1 MDKGAIERFAISA
14 RNKLRHSVNLRMTEL
29 GANPS
34 HPVKVDVVGNYVVLT
49 DQSNGLETRLTSEED
64 RARNQLL
71 AAISQNGYDNVI
83 ESVAYTWFNRLIAI
97 RYMEVNNYLPTH
109 VRVLSSITPGKKEPD
124 LVTQCLSVKFDYS
137 DSEKE
142 RISRLQT
149 DGDSDG
155 LFKLMFLIQC
165 RELNKILPEL
175 FTRTKVYENMLCDLS
190 YTNPDG
196 VVRDFVD
203 NIPEEDFKDAVQIIG
218 WMYQYYNTE
227 LKDDT
232 FAKLKKNVKISKER
246 IPSATQLFT
255 PDWIVRYM
263 VENSVGRT
271 WLDGH
276 PDDNLKSNWKYFLDE
291 AQQTPEVEAELSKL
305 RKEKADMSPE
315 DITVI
320 DPCMGSGHILVYA
333 FDVLIQIYESYGYSK
348 EDAAVK
354 IVEKNLYGLDID
366 DRAYQL
372 AYFAVMMKARQYNS
386 RIFDNP
392 VKNHIFALVESDIIT
407 EEVFTGFGNN
417 MSAKDK
423 TKALSEIDYLVRTF
437 RNAKT
442 YGSLIKVREVDWTLI
457 ESFLKDHGPTL
468 SYTADVSERLST
480 IVSTAKCLS
489 HQYSSVLTNPPY
501 MNSSGMNESLLRYVK
516 DNYSIGKSD
525 LFACFIER
533 CISLTKPN
541 EYLSMIT
548 QHAFMFLSSFEE
560 LRKNLS
566 DNGHFTNMAHLGPR
580 AFDEINGEVV
590 QSTAFVYQAN
600 KCPNYNSIYLRLVNG
615 MTEKEKESMFF
626 RGDLRFIK
634 SSLNLMVLP
643 GRIIS
648 YWMSNNLIDAFNK
661 GMPLSE
667 IASPRQGLATGENA
681 RFVRQWYEV
690 DINNVKFD
698 CKSRSESMQSGKKWF
713 PYNKGGEYRKWYGN
727 NDTVVNWEHD
737 GEGIRNFT
745 DEKGKLR
752 SRPQNMDYYFR
763 PAVTWS
769 KISSGAIAFRYKPSG
784 HIFDVAG
791 TSIFAPEDKR
801 RYIHGFCNSI
811 VALTIANAIS
821 PTLNYEVGHIASFP
835 VIFNDERKN
844 NIDNLVEDN
853 IRISKK
859 EWDSYEVSWDFQTN
873 PLVSRRDC
881 KKIELAINTYVSE
894 RKEDFQKVKNNEE
907 SLNEAFIQIY
917 GLSDELSNTVDDD
930 RITIRIPTAKGEII
944 NLISYSVGCMFGR
957 YSLDTPGLCYAS
969 GVWDSSKYSSF
980 IPDSDNIIPI
990 NDEEYF
996 GDDIVTY
1003 FERFIETVFGK
1014 ETLEENL
1021 KYIANVLEIKGSGTA
1036 REKIRKYF
1044 LNDFYKDHLQM
1055 YQKCPIY
1062 WLFDSGKANGFKAL
1076 AYMHRYTPDLIGK
1089 MRQNYLLKMQRIYG
1103 DQVCKENDQVKRT
1116 AIQKKLDEI
1125 GRYDLAVELYASK
1138 NVEIDLDDGVKHNY
1152 ALFQDIENSRSAK
1165 DKINLLYKI

>member
-1 MDKGAIERFAISA
+1 VDKGAIERFAISA

-190 YTNPDG
+190 YTNPEG
-196 VVRDFVD
+196 VVRDLVD
-203 NIPEEDFKDAVQIIG
+203 NIPEEDFRDAVQIIG

-232 FAKLKKNVKISKER
+232 FAKLKKNVKISKDR

-276 PDDNLKSNWKYFLDE
+276 PNDNLKSNWKYYLDE
-291 AQQTPEVEAELSKL
+291 AQQTPEVEAELSKM

-417 MSAKDK
+417 LSAKDK
-423 TKALSEIDYLVRTF
+423 SKALSEIDYLIHTF
-437 RNAKT
+437 RHAKT
-442 YGSLIKVREVDWTLI
+442 IGSLIKVKKLDWALI
-457 ESFLKDHGPTL
+457 ESFLKDHRPSLVFT
-468 SYTADVSERLST
+468 TEVADRLST
-480 IVSTAKCLS
+480 IIETAKCLS
-489 HQYSSVLTNPPY
+489 CQYSIAVTNPPY
-501 MNSSGMNESLLRYVK
+501 MGSGNMDSILLTHIKECYPT
-516 DNYSIGKSD
+516 SKSD
-525 LFACFIER
+525 LFSCFIDR
-533 CISLTKPN
+533 CASIFTD
-541 EYLSMIT
+541 YQAMIT
-548 QHAFMFLSSFEE
+548 QHAFMFLSSFEKMRE
-560 LRKNLS
+560 LLLS
-566 DNGHFTNMAHLGPR
+566 AYDIVNMAHLGPH
-580 AFDEINGEVV
+580 AFDEIGGEVV
-590 QSTAFVYQAN
+590 QTTSFVIRRAISNEYVATYVKLTEIFGEKNKEISFLNQENYFYSSKKSFKVIPGQSFAYWVSQQTILNYQ
-600 KCPNYNSIYLRLVNG
+600 NYPRLKEYIDARIG
-615 MTEKEKESMFF
+615 MVT
-626 RGDLRFIK
+626 GDNNRFI
-634 SSLNLMVLP
+634 
-643 GRIIS
+643 
-648 YWMSNNLIDAFNK
+648 
-661 GMPLSE
+661 
-667 IASPRQGLATGENA
+667 
-681 RFVRQWYEV
+681 RQWFEV
-690 DINNVKFD
+690 LLDKIEFQAKPGHF
-698 CKSRSESMQSGKKWF
+698 KSHKKWF
-713 PYNKGGEYRKWYGN
+713 PLQKGGEYRPWFGN
-727 NDTVVNWEHD
+727 IRYVVNWEND
-737 GEGIRNFT
+737 GYELKNDNYVGNRVRSHNYNDTQQFKEGITWNSIASSKFVCRYSPEGFT
-745 DEKGKLR
+745 FDAAGPLCEVLDKTKTSYILGLLY
-752 SRPQNMDYYFR
+752 SAVATYYFSIIN
-763 PAVTWS
+763 PTYNFPPGYLGEIPFIYNTDKKNDIENMVS
-769 KISSGAIAFRYKPSG
+769 KCVKICTEEWNS
-784 HIFDVAG
+784 HE
-791 TSIFAPEDKR
+791 TSWNFSLPW
-801 RYIHGFCNSI
+801 
-811 VALTIANAIS
+811 
-821 PTLNYEVGHIASFP
+821 
-835 VIFNDERKN
+835 FNN
-844 NIDNLVEDN
+844 NIQCVQLVQDDIERC
-853 IRISKK
+853 ITYWK
-859 EWDSYEVSWDFQTN
+859 EQINELKDSELSIDRLF
-873 PLVSRRDC
+873 
-881 KKIELAINTYVSE
+881 IE
-894 RKEDFQKVKNNEE
+894 
-907 SLNEAFIQIY
+907 IY
-917 GLSDELSNTVDDD
+917 GLEKDISPITEYESLQCPSPACLIVELVSF
-930 RITIRIPTAKGEII
+930 A
-944 NLISYSVGCMFGR
+944 VGCMFGR
-957 YSLDTPGLCYAS
+957 YSLDTPGLCYA
-969 GVWDSSKYSSF
+969 GGAWDSSKYSSF

-1003 FERFIETVFGK
+1003 FEKFIETVFGK

-1021 KYIANVLEIKGSGTA
+1021 KYIANALEIKGSGTA

-1076 AYMHRYTPDLIGK
+1076 IYMHRYTPDLIGK

-1103 DQVCKENDQVKRT
+1103 DQVGKENDQVRRT

-1125 GRYDLAVELYASK
+1125 GRYDLAMELYASK
-1138 NVEIDLDDGVKHNY
+1138 NVSIDLDDGVKHNY
-1152 ALFQDIENSRSAK
+1152 ALFQGIENSKSSN
-1165 DKINLLYKI
+1165 DKIDLLYKI

>member
-109 VRVLSSITPGKKEPD
+109 VRVLSSITPGKREPD
-124 LVTQCLSVKFDYS
+124 LVTQCLSVKLDYS

-142 RISRLQT
+142 RISRLQAE
-149 DGDSDG
+149 GDSDG

-196 VVRDFVD
+196 VVRDLVD
-203 NIPEEDFKDAVQIIG
+203 NVPEEDFRDAVQIIG

-276 PDDNLKSNWKYFLDE
+276 PDDNLKSNWKYYLDE
-291 AQQTPEVEAELSKL
+291 AQQTPEVNAELSKL
-305 RKEKADMSPE
+305 RKEKANMSPE

-417 MSAKDK
+417 LSAKDK
-423 TKALSEIDYLVRTF
+423 SKALSEIDYLVRTF

-442 YGSLIKVREVDWTLI
+442 CGSLIKVRKVDWTLI
-457 ESFLKDHGPTL
+457 ESFLKDHGPSL
-468 SYTADVSERLST
+468 IYTTEVAERLLT
-480 IVSTAKCLS
+480 IIETAKCLS
-489 HQYSSVLTNPPY
+489 SKYLAVVTNPPY
-501 MNSSGMNESLLRYVK
+501 MGSSGMDALLQSFVRDLYPCT
-516 DNYSIGKSD
+516 KSD
-525 LFACFIER
+525 LSTCFMEQALSF
-533 CISLTKPN
+533 CKS
-541 EYLSMIT
+541 EGYMSMINIPVW
-548 QHAFMFLSSFEE
+548 MFLVSYES
-560 LRKNLS
+560 LRTQLKKTFTLINMVHPGRGIFGS
-566 DNGHFTNMAHLGPR
+566 DFG
-580 AFDEINGEVV
+580 
-590 QSTAFVYQAN
+590 STAFVYQN
-600 KCPNYNSIYLRLVNG
+600 CLIDNYLATYCKLFEKAVTVDTID
-615 MTEKEKESMFF
+615 EKEQKFLSKM
-626 RGDLRFIK
+626 
-634 SSLNLMVLP
+634 
-643 GRIIS
+643 GRYNKKITSFDIIPSAPLS
-648 YWMSNNLIDAFNK
+648 YWFTEEMLSAFGNGK
-661 GMPLSE
+661 PINVVS
-667 IASPRQGLATGENA
+667 SPRQGLATADND
-681 RFVRQWYEV
+681 RFLKMWYEV
-690 DINNVKFD
+690 DIHKISFD
-698 CKSRSESMQSGKKWF
+698 CRSRRESVESKCKWF
-713 PYNKGGEYRKWYGN
+713 PYNKGGKNRKWYGN
-727 NDTVVNWEHD
+727 NDYVVNWEND
-737 GEGIRNFT
+737 GYEIRNFK
-745 DEKGKLR
+745 DDKGKIR
-752 SRPQNMDYYFR
+752 SRPQNMDYYFN
-763 PAVTWS
+763 PSVTWS
-769 KISSGAIAFRYKPSG
+769 LTGATFAGARYKPYG
-784 HIFDVAG
+784 HIHDVNG
-791 TSIFAPEDKR
+791 MSIFSDDSLRE
-801 RYIHGFCNSI
+801 YLLGFLCSN
-811 VALTIANAIS
+811 VAFAFLAGLNPTVSNQIGDIS
-821 PTLNYEVGHIASFP
+821 RLP
-835 VIFNDERKN
+835 VIQNETLQESVNKLVHENVELAKEYWDNDET
-844 NIDNLVEDN
+844 
-853 IRISKK
+853 
-859 EWDSYEVSWDFQTN
+859 SWDFVN
-873 PLVSRRDC
+873 CPLINFKSKLIKDSVQRM
-881 KKIELAINTYVSE
+881 IEETKHKQDIL
-894 RKEDFQKVKNNEE
+894 RKNEKE
-907 SLNEAFIQIY
+907 LNQLFVHIY
-917 GLSDELSNTVDDD
+917 GLAGVVSDEVDEEHLS
-930 RITIRIPTAKGEII
+930 IQAPTAFVLVK
-944 NLISYSVGCMFGR
+944 NLISYAVGCIFGR
-957 YSLDTPGLCYAS
+957 YSLDTPGLCYA
-969 GVWDSSKYSSF
+969 GGTWDSSKYSSF
-980 IPDSDNIIPI
+980 IPDPDNIIPI

-1021 KYIANVLEIKGSGTA
+1021 KYIANALEIKGSGTA

-1044 LNDFYKDHLQM
+1044 LNDFYKDHIQM

-1076 AYMHRYTPDLIGK
+1076 IYMHRYTPDLIGK

-1103 DQVCKENDQVKRT
+1103 DQVGKENDQVRRT

-1125 GRYDLAVELYASK
+1125 SRYDLAMELYASK
-1138 NVEIDLDDGVKHNY
+1138 NISIDLDDGVKHNY
-1152 ALFQDIENSRSAK
+1152 ALFQGIENSKSSK
-1165 DKINLLYKI
+1165 DKIDLLYRI